1 MRPLTLETP
10 KPLLEVHGRTL
21 LEHQISFLKNR
32 VESIAV
38 TVGYMSEKVAESALQ
53 YGSDYIFKNNGG
65 GNAGWLNSPILRG
78 FQSQILIITC
88 DNLMQVDLEGLE
100 SETKATPHFSYLVTR
115 ESDVGVKG
123 DRIIQSNGRIES
135 ISQQENVALL
145 ATGLQVL
152 NPGTLSQNA
161 IFESFHDVWSDLIG
175 NNSLF
180 VSQNRPNRWT
190 AIDTPLD
197 LENAYVNW

>member
-1 MRPLTLETP
+1 MRPLTQETP
-10 KPLLEVHGRTL
+10 KPLLEVQGRTL
-21 LEHQISFLKNR
+21 LEHQISFLKNQ

-38 TVGYMSEKVAESALQ
+38 TVGYMSEKVAESALR

-65 GNAGWLNSPILRG
+65 GNADWLNSPILRG

-88 DNLMQVDLEGLE
+88 DNLMEVDLAGIE
-100 SETKATPHFSYLVTR
+100 SEIIATPQRSFLVSR
-115 ESDVGVKG
+115 ESDMGVKG

-135 ISQQENVALL
+135 ISQEENVALL
-145 ATGLQVL
+145 ATGLQVI
-152 NPGTLSQNA
+152 NPGTLSQNV

-180 VSQNRPNRWT
+180 VSQKRPNRWA

-197 LENAYVNW
+197 LENARVNW